1 MKKRETIKTVS
12 RICFVIYMIVLVYL
26 LFLSDGFGR
35 TQVRSADYRN
45 IIPFTEIRRFIRM
58 FPDSPMYSVMNLLGN
73 IAIFMPFGAL
83 IRWVINRKVYWYQ
96 AVLYTFFLS
105 FLVELLQLVSRV
117 GSFDIDD
124 VILNTLGG
132 LIGFWIYNLLK
143 FWNKRRESKD
153 ERKCL

>member
-1 MKKRETIKTVS
+1 MKKRETIKTLS

-35 TQVRSADYRN
+35 TQVRSSDYRN

-58 FPDSPMYSVMNLLGN
+58 LPTSPMYVIMNLLGN
-73 IAIFMPFGAL
+73 VVIFMPFGAL
-83 IRWVINRKVYWYQ
+83 IRWVINRKVCWYQ
-96 AVLYTFFLS
+96 AVFYTFFLS
-105 FLVELLQLVSRV
+105 LSVEVLQLISRV

-132 LIGFWIYNLLK
+132 LFGFWIYKLLT
-143 FWNKRRESKD
+143 FWNKRRESK
-153 ERKCL
+153 